1 MARTGRPTDLTAQV
15 QSLICEH
22 ISNGARVD
30 DAAQA
35 AGIHRGTF
43 YQWMAKGRAGEQPYS
58 DFHDAV
64 ERARAEFKNGLIGRV
79 MQYADS
85 GDPGSWR
92 AAMDLYKEL
101 EGSSRGAE
109 RAKARDEV
117 TREILDGLRA
127 RLDSETFARVVE
139 ALCVEGGGDVPAG
152 SERRIH

>member
-1 MARTGRPTDLTAQV
+1 MARRKRGRPTDLTAQV

-22 ISNGARVD
+22 ITNGARSD

-35 AGIHRGTF
+35 AGISRTTF
-43 YQWMAKGRAGEQPYS
+43 YSWLSRGRAGEEPYA
-58 DFHDAV
+58 DFADAV

-109 RAKARDEV
+109 RAKAREEV
-117 TREILDGLRA
+117 TREILERLRT
-127 RLDSETFARVVE
+127 RLDSEAFARVVE
-139 ALCVEGGGDVPAG
+139 ALCVEDSGELP
-152 SERRIH
+152 S